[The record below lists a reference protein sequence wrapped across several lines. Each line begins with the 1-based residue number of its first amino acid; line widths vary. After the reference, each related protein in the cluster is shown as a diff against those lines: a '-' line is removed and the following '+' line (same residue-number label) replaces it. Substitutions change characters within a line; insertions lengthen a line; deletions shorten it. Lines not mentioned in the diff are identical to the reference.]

1 MIANLKL
8 DNTFRDIFRFIT
20 FQVTFSCCIFFFF
33 VVYEIPQWWSD
44 FYIALTPNYFVVAI
58 ISQML
63 EVE

>member
-1 MIANLKL
+1 MLY
-8 DNTFRDIFRFIT
+8 
-20 FQVTFSCCIFFFF
+20 FFFF
-33 VVYEIPQWWSD
+33 FYKRLQEPFISFHHLIVVYEIPQWWSD